1 MPSIEQDN
9 RTLIHDD
16 ILPRLQKLEEG
27 QTEIVKDMERI
38 FKEMEKTNN
47 QMRAMELSN
56 NDIKQT
62 VVGYGQ
68 THSLLLTKSMESQV
82 ETIRSISSVFQ
93 EVKSAKE
100 QTSQVKEKIEGNIQ
114 VARLGTKEK
123 VIVAIV
129 GLLTAPSALAGL
141 GKAGSFIINFF
152 K

>member
-56 NDIKQT
+56 NEIKQT

-82 ETIRSISSVFQ
+82 ETIRNISSVFQ
-93 EVKSAKE
+93 EVQRTKE
-100 QTSQVKEKIEGNIQ
+100 QTSQVKEKIDGNVQ
-114 VARLGTKEK
+114 VAKLGMKEK
-123 VIVAIV
+123 VIV
-129 GLLTAPSALAGL
+129 GLLATPGLIAGL
-141 GKAGSFIINFF
+141 KSAWSFIINFINR
-152 K
+152 

>member
-1 MPSIEQDN
+1 
-9 RTLIHDD
+9 
-16 ILPRLQKLEEG
+16 
-27 QTEIVKDMERI
+27 
-38 FKEMEKTNN
+38 MEKTNN

-56 NDIKQT
+56 NEIKQT

>member
-56 NDIKQT
+56 NEIKQT